1 MQINVYSA
9 VACVGAQ
16 SRRPGRPIMEPL
28 MLDTAAAA
36 QLHFHVDRR
45 SSVPLHVQIRHAL
58 LDEIRRRGPGE
69 ERFFTDDELTRLFN
83 VSRMTVRHSV
93 NTLVNEGILE
103 RVHGVGTFIIPE
115 AVPGAPGEEATL
127 ATAAEAPPLRSMAEA
142 RIVITAFEVE
152 PSSEEIA
159 LQLRIEPGAPV
170 RHIQRV
176 RSIGE
181 ERVGFD
187 DFYVPIDFC
196 SRLTRV
202 NARNEIL
209 RHIMKRYAL
218 YHLDMEMGRAWAD
231 GHASALLRVKRG
243 SPLAQLKMRFAAEDK
258 VPVVFG
264 IVANRS
270 GNVRYA
276 LHTAVSRDIRDP
288 IDIFT
293 GVGAG

>member
-1 MQINVYSA
+1 
-9 VACVGAQ
+9 
-16 SRRPGRPIMEPL
+16 MEPQ
-28 MLDTAAAA
+28 MLDTAAARLDF
-36 QLHFHVDRR
+36 QVDRR
-45 SSVPLHVQIRHAL
+45 SSVPLHVQIKHAL

-69 ERFFTDDELTRLFN
+69 ERFFTDDELTRFFN
-83 VSRMTVRHSV
+83 VSRMTVRHSI

-103 RVHGVGTFIIPE
+103 RVHGVGTFIISD
-115 AVPGAPGEEATL
+115 AVPGALAEEAL
-127 ATAAEAPPLRSMAEA
+127 PATAAEAPQLRSMAEA

-159 LQLRIEPGAPV
+159 RQLDIELGAPV

-181 ERVGFD
+181 ERIGFD

-209 RHIMKRYAL
+209 RHVMKRYTF

-243 SPLAQLKMRFAAEDK
+243 SPLARVKMRFAAEDK

-276 LHTAVSRDIRDP
+276 LHTAVARDIRDP
-288 IDIFT
+288 IDILT
-293 GVGAG
+293 SAGAGPA